1 MKKYISDIMPY
12 IYPIFIF
19 FFISFAYFVPDVI
32 QGKKLFQSD
41 VVHHQGMAKEI
52 IDYREH
58 YGEEPLW
65 SNSMFGGMPAYLT
78 STKYNSNFLR
88 HLHTLLTFFNFR
100 PVCFLFLYLLG
111 FYIALLLFD
120 VKLWLSFAGAIAYA
134 FSSYFFVIIMAGH
147 VSKVFALGYMPPIIA
162 GVYSAFRGKPVAGSI
177 TAGLFLGLQIVVN
190 HMQITYYT
198 LLTVFVLL
206 IFELVRILKEKSLAQ
221 NIRPVLMLAVFT
233 LLAIGANIS
242 TLWTTWEYGKYS
254 MRGKSELTT
263 DDSNQ
268 TSGLDKDYATQWSY
282 GIGETITLLIPN
294 FEGGSSSGELSA
306 KSETYNYI
314 KSNYDEATARSFTA
328 NAPVYHGTQPSTQG
342 PVYVGAAVVFLFI
355 LGMFLIKGPVKWW
368 LFTITVISIVLSW
381 GRNFP
386 ALTNFMLDYFP
397 GYNKFRT
404 VSMTLVIAEFAMPL
418 LSILTLK
425 EIMDNRIDKKEFI
438 KAWKYTLTGTGGFL
452 VIILLISG
460 SFNFTSLADTQLL
473 NQGLAPLVDALEK
486 DRLSLLRMDTLRSL
500 VFLAIT
506 AFAVLALYNQKLKYS
521 TAIVVLSAI
530 FLVDM
535 WPVNKRYLNSN
546 NFVTQR
552 DYQSSFSPTAADNFI
567 LQDNEKSRVLNLTVS
582 VFQDAS
588 TSYFHHSIGG
598 YHGAKMKRY
607 QELIDHHLFREIEL
621 ITTRLQNIRT
631 EEALDSIMTDLDVL
645 NMLNTKYMIFNPDV
659 QPFVNKHALGH
670 AWLVNR
676 IIPVNNADEEIAALG
691 NFNAETEALVDIRY
705 ADLFTDIG
713 LQTDTTAYIKLTD
726 YKPNH
731 LTYGFSAKSDQIA
744 VFSEIYY
751 DKGWNAFIDGEP
763 AEYARANYLL
773 RAMKIPAG
781 DHNIEFR
788 FHPVSYYAGEKISLA
803 SSILLILLVAGSLFY
818 AFKQNA

>member
-1 MKKYISDIMPY
+1 
-12 IYPIFIF
+12 
-19 FFISFAYFVPDVI
+19 
-32 QGKKLFQSD
+32 
-41 VVHHQGMAKEI
+41 
-52 IDYREH
+52 
-58 YGEEPLW
+58 
-65 SNSMFGGMPAYLT
+65 
-78 STKYNSNFLR
+78 
-88 HLHTLLTFFNFR
+88 
-100 PVCFLFLYLLG
+100 
-111 FYIALLLFD
+111 
-120 VKLWLSFAGAIAYA
+120 
-134 FSSYFFVIIMAGH
+134 MAGH

-198 LLTVFVLL
+198 LLAIFVLL
-206 IFELVRILKEKSLAQ
+206 IFEFVRILKEKSLAQ
-221 NIRPVLMLAVFT
+221 NIRPALMLALFIF
-233 LLAIGANIS
+233 LAIGANIS

-263 DDSNQ
+263 DASNQ

-328 NAPVYHGTQPSTQG
+328 NAPVYHGTQPSTSG

-355 LGMFLIKGPVKWW
+355 MGMFLIKGPVKWW
-368 LFTITVISIVLSW
+368 LFAITVISIILSW

-425 EIMDNRIDKKEFI
+425 EIMDNRIDKKDFT

-473 NQGLAPLVDALEK
+473 SQGLAPLVDALEK

-521 TAIVVLSAI
+521 TAIVFLSAI

-598 YHGAKMKRY
+598 YHGAKMKRF

-645 NMLNTKYMIFNPDV
+645 NMLNTKYMIFNPEV
-659 QPFVNKHALGH
+659 QPLINKHAFGH

-676 IIPVNNADEEIAALG
+676 IVPVHNADEEIAALG
-691 NFNAETEALVDIRY
+691 NFNAETEALVDTRY

-731 LTYGFSAKSDQIA
+731 LTYGF
-744 VFSEIYY
+744 F
-751 DKGWNAFIDGEP
+751 G
-763 AEYARANYLL
+763 
-773 RAMKIPAG
+773 KI
-781 DHNIEFR
+781 
-788 FHPVSYYAGEKISLA
+788 
-803 SSILLILLVAGSLFY
+803 
-818 AFKQNA
+818 